1 MYKHAERFLPQNL
14 RKKAFGLTIIPN
26 WIGNSDC
33 FWYVKESSDG
43 KTFMYVN
50 PNIGTIKEAF
60 DHEKLAAAISASTEH
75 ACTSNDLPFSSF
87 DFVNEQQEIV
97 FTIDDKS
104 FKCDLNTY
112 SIESWELKREINRD
126 SVVSPD
132 GKWAAFVKDY
142 NLYVRSLESGEEIRL
157 TNDGEE
163 KYHYGCSLNGPLDN
177 SGIRTPNKA
186 PAVLWS
192 PDSQKLLSYRVDHR
206 NAPLLHWVQSV
217 PLDGSKRPLLHSC
230 VYPLPGDSDDV
241 LPRLEPYLFDLGT
254 HQGTRVE
261 MDPILL
267 FYYEGPYF
275 WAYWTK
281 DERIIIVKP
290 ERGFMSL
297 TLCEIDAKIGKG
309 RVITEFPESVFPWS
323 WGGEPFIAEMNQP
336 EGFYRRR
343 PSQFAR
349 WVVDD
354 GNELLWISEQDGW
367 AHLYL
372 YDGRT
377 GEKKRQITSGSWV
390 VREIRYVDEENRVVY
405 FTAAG
410 KETGRD
416 PYYRHLYRVNMDGS
430 GLELLTP
437 EDAEHEIRFS
447 PTGQYFIDSY
457 SRVDLPPVAVLR
469 SNDGRLIT
477 KLQEADI
484 AELSAMGW
492 RFPERFKAKARDGI
506 TDIYGVIY
514 RPSHF
519 SPDKLYPIIEGNY
532 SGPQTIRTPKSF
544 LAGTFSQDQALAELG
559 FIVVT
564 IDGLGSAYRSKAFS
578 DFSFKNLGDGGFPD
592 HITAFKQLAD
602 RYPYM
607 DLSRV
612 GIYGASAGG
621 YGAARAILAHPDFYQ
636 VSVAWAGNYD
646 HRTDKSSWNE
656 RYMGIEVGEHYEEQS
671 CCHLARN
678 LKGRLL
684 MMHGD
689 MDENVHPSSLIQL
702 VDALIKANKDFDML
716 IIPNA
721 THGHGNSPYVVRKRW
736 DYFVEHLLGLEPPK
750 EYEFGKD

>member
-1 MYKHAERFLPQNL
+1 
-14 RKKAFGLTIIPN
+14 
-26 WIGNSDC
+26 
-33 FWYVKESSDG
+33 
-43 KTFMYVN
+43 
-50 PNIGTIKEAF
+50 
-60 DHEKLAAAISASTEH
+60 
-75 ACTSNDLPFSSF
+75 
-87 DFVNEQQEIV
+87 
-97 FTIDDKS
+97 
-104 FKCDLNTY
+104 
-112 SIESWELKREINRD
+112 
-126 SVVSPD
+126 
-132 GKWAAFVKDY
+132 
-142 NLYVRSLESGEEIRL
+142 
-157 TNDGEE
+157 
-163 KYHYGCSLNGPLDN
+163 
-177 SGIRTPNKA
+177 
-186 PAVLWS
+186 
-192 PDSQKLLSYRVDHR
+192 
-206 NAPLLHWVQSV
+206 
-217 PLDGSKRPLLHSC
+217 
-230 VYPLPGDSDDV
+230 
-241 LPRLEPYLFDLGT
+241 
-254 HQGTRVE
+254 
-261 MDPILL
+261 
-267 FYYEGPYF
+267 
-275 WAYWTK
+275 
-281 DERIIIVKP
+281 
-290 ERGFMSL
+290 
-297 TLCEIDAKIGKG
+297 
-309 RVITEFPESVFPWS
+309 
-323 WGGEPFIAEMNQP
+323 MNQP

-377 GEKKRQITSGSWV
+377 GEKKRQITSGSWI

-702 VDALIKANKDFDML
+702 VEALIKANKDFDML

-721 THGHGNSPYVVRKRW
+721 THGHGNSPCSKEKMGLFRRTS
-736 DYFVEHLLGLEPPK
+736 LGLEPQRIRVW
-750 EYEFGKD
+750 